1 MHVAPGNRYLL
12 PFWVFFGLKTSPGRG
27 QMTKMAIAQFRG
39 PKTRGTFDHRLRN
52 FNLLL
57 IMHVA
62 PGNRDLLP
70 FWVFLRLKTS
80 RGRGRLTKMA
90 IARFRNPKMRGT
102 FDHRLQNFKL
112 FDSACRKIC

>member
-1 MHVAPGNRYLL
+1 MQVAPGNHYLL

-27 QMTKMAIAQFRG
+27 RMTKMAIARFRG

-52 FNLLL
+52 FNILL

-70 FWVFLRLKTS
+70 FWVFFGLKTS
-80 RGRGRLTKMA
+80 PGRGR
-90 IARFRNPKMRGT
+90 P
-102 FDHRLQNFKL
+102 D
-112 FDSACRKIC
+112 D

>member
-1 MHVAPGNRYLL
+1 MHVAPGNHYLL

-27 QMTKMAIAQFRG
+27 RMTKMAIARFRG

-57 IMHVA
+57 IIHVA

-70 FWVFLRLKTS
+70 FWVFFGLKTS
-80 RGRGRLTKMA
+80 PSRGRLTKMA
-90 IARFRNPKMRGT
+90 IARFRGPKTRGT
-102 FDHRLQNFKL
+102 FDHWLRNRNL
-112 FDSACRKIC
+112 FNSVSRKIC